1 MHLTSVQ
8 AAIGRPYSGY
18 HRSIAKKAAVLVE
31 GVAGGHG
38 FTDGNK
44 RTSSIIL
51 MDLLTYRS
59 GYRLTLL
66 KTDGNPGEVLENLVI
81 DLVCHRLRLG
91 EKWFRGSK
99 NACADSTLRF
109 DHLGIRHVVAACVPF
124 PEANRSPSRPRAG
137 AVLRTIGEAA
147 NYILAL
153 PS

>member
-1 MHLTSVQ
+1 MSAHNRALKIGGGRPGVRHLDSVQ

-44 RTSSIIL
+44 RTSIIL

-91 EKWFRGSK
+91 EVVSWFEKR
-99 NACADSTLRF
+99 LRRF
-109 DHLGIRHVVAACVPF
+109 DSSL
-124 PEANRSPSRPRAG
+124 
-137 AVLRTIGEAA
+137 
-147 NYILAL
+147 
-153 PS
+153 